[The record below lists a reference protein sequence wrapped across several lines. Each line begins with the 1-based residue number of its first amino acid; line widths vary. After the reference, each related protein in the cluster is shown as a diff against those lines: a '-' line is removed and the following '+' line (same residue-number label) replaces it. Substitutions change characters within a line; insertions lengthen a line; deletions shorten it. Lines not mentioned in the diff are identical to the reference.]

1 MTKVFEALKNA
12 KKNQKTSENGKGPA
26 IPDKTAPFI
35 IGSGSEYDL
44 EEILIALYKSIETA
58 LPHTE
63 KKIIQFVGSRHEE
76 GTSTVVRRFAE
87 TIATRIDKSVLIL
100 DADRHEPCQNRFF
113 RVKTDTALEDMIDN
127 EDAAAQALHKI
138 DNSNLFVGLLSK
150 NAGHAPYL
158 IDTARYDRLW
168 EFLRERFDIVLID
181 SPPATS
187 SADFLSLANRSD
199 GVVLVVEADKTR
211 WPVLKNVKDRIVK
224 NGGNILGIVLN
235 KRRHYIPRWI
245 YDRM

>member
-12 KKNQKTSENGKGPA
+12 KKNQKTSETGNGSA
-26 IPDKTAPFI
+26 IPDKTAPVI
-35 IGSGSEYDL
+35 MGSSSGHDL
-44 EEILIALYKSIETA
+44 EEILVALYKSIETA
-58 LPHTE
+58 LPHTQN
-63 KKIIQFVGSRHEE
+63 KIIQFVGSKHEE
-76 GTSTVVRRFAE
+76 GTSTVVRQFAE
-87 TIATRIDKSVLIL
+87 TIAVRIDKSVLIL
-100 DADRHEPCQNRFF
+100 DADRHDPSQNKFF
-113 RVKTDTALEDMIDN
+113 HLKTDAALEDMIGN
-127 EDAAAQALHKI
+127 EDTAAQALYRI
-138 DNSNLFVGLLSK
+138 GNSNLSVGLLSK
-150 NAGHAPYL
+150 TAGQAPYL

-187 SADFLSLANRSD
+187 SSDFLSLANRSD
-199 GVVLVVEADKTR
+199 GIVLVVEADKTR
-211 WPVLKNVKDRIVK
+211 WPILKNVKERIVK